1 MNYLSTF
8 FLFKYKYFPYLKL
21 MIAIGCFNFAI
32 TIKVCKFF
40 YFKYYRKYIVIM
52 IYRIHEKKLLT
63 YQLQIVRIF
72 DFTNSNNSSNFNH
85 CNHNIPW

>member
-1 MNYLSTF
+1 
-8 FLFKYKYFPYLKL
+8 
-21 MIAIGCFNFAI
+21 MI
-32 TIKVCKFF
+32 
-40 YFKYYRKYIVIM
+40 Y